1 MGIPLVAGR
10 DFTARDDSAAPPVMI
25 VNRRFA
31 DEMFPGENPIGKRVR
46 SWRDEN
52 VLREIVGVV
61 GDVRY
66 MGAADA
72 PRPLVYVP
80 HRQDTWRGMMLSVR
94 TAGDPTHVVGA
105 IRRELRALDP
115 DVALA
120 DVATMERAMAASV
133 ARPRF
138 NAALLAGFAALALA
152 LASIGVYGLLA
163 YSVAR
168 RIPELGLRI
177 ALGAGRGTVKWMV
190 LKQSLILVGLGL
202 AFGIPAALGSNRL
215 VESMLFGVSPT
226 SPFALA
232 AAATVM
238 LSVSLLAS
246 FVPAHRA
253 SRVDPIVALRAE

>member
-1 MGIPLVAGR
+1 
-10 DFTARDDSAAPPVMI
+10 
-25 VNRRFA
+25 
-31 DEMFPGENPIGKRVR
+31 VR

-163 YSVAR
+163 YAVAQR
-168 RIPELGLRI
+168 THEIGVRM
-177 ALGAGRGTVKWMV
+177 ALGAQRDDVARLV
-190 LKQSLILVGLGL
+190 LREGAALVGAGL
-202 AFGIPAALGSNRL
+202 AVGLAGALLVTRVLRGLLYEVSASDPLTLGSVAL
-215 VESMLFGVSPT
+215 L
-226 SPFALA
+226 LA
-232 AAATVM
+232 AVA
-238 LSVSLLAS
+238 LLAS
-246 FVPAHRA
+246 YLPARRA
-253 SRVDPIVALRAE
+253 ARVDPLMALRSE